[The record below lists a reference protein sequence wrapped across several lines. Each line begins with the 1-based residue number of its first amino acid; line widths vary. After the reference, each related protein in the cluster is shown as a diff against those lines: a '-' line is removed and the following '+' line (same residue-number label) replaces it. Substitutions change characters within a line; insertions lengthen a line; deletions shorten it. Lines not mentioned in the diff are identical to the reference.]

1 LKYTVE
7 SSYNN
12 LRFNSDWPTY
22 AEFINGTEPHPD
34 MPDNFL
40 LEYEL
45 YKDLYC
51 NRDGYHQNQAANKI
65 YADYFYNQWK
75 LKNESQNT
83 Q

>member
-1 LKYTVE
+1 MPFPDLYR
-7 SSYNN
+7 
-12 LRFNSDWPTY
+12 RFVVKCF
-22 AEFINGTEPHPD
+22 AEPHPD
-34 MPDNFL
+34 MPGNFL